1 MNNIRQLETDKTK
14 IKNGMYFRYN
24 DLFYIKIGMKCV
36 SFDPSYNN
44 QIYFED
50 IKKDQI
56 QGIYKSNGTALLKK
70 DCDKDESM
78 MNLDPDSNE
87 KPRCMGIIEFRSIY
101 CHDEIEI
108 FDDELIVLFSKFIY

>member
-14 IKNGMYFRYN
+14 IKN
-24 DLFYIKIGMKCV
+24 GMKCV

-70 DCDKDESM
+70 DCDKDES
-78 MNLDPDSNE
+78 
-87 KPRCMGIIEFRSIY
+87 
-101 CHDEIEI
+101 
-108 FDDELIVLFSKFIY
+108 